1 VYAEY
6 GPEIQDR
13 HFAYHCPGAPE
24 KLTQASLANLAKRG
38 AINGS
43 RRFTKHRQ
51 K

>member
-6 GPEIQDR
+6 SPEIQDR

-24 KLTQASLANLAKRG
+24 KLKQTSLARLAKRG
-38 AINGS
+38 AINRP
-43 RRFTKHRQ
+43 RRCTNHRR